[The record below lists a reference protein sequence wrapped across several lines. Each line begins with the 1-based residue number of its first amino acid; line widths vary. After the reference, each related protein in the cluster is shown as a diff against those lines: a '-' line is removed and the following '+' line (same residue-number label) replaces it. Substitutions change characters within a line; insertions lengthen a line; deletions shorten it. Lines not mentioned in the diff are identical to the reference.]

1 MKRDMASVAEKFDIA
16 ERSLRH
22 LMEALQRRP
31 EIERAVIFG
40 SRSMGTAKPGSDIDL
55 AIYGSAVTNET
66 ARRLSMELNEELPIP
81 YYVDV
86 VAYQQTDNPEL
97 RAHVDREGQELYRRS
112 AKTE

>member
-1 MKRDMASVAEKFDIA
+1 MKSVADKFDIA
-16 ERSLRH
+16 ERSFRYLID
-22 LMEALQRRP
+22 ALERRP

-40 SRSMGTAKPGSDIDL
+40 SRSMGNARAGSDIDL

-66 ARRLSMELNEELPIP
+66 ARQLSMELNEELPLP

-86 VAYQQTDNPEL
+86 VAYEESENREL
-97 RAHVDREGQELYRRS
+97 RAHVDREGRELYRRS